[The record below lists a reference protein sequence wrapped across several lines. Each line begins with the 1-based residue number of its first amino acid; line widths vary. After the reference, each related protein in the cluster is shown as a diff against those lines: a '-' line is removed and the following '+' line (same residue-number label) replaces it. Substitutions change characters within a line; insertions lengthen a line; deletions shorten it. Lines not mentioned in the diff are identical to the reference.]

1 MRQVIATAS
10 LKQTAGIPPFFEKS
24 TAMWLAIAALPP
36 LPINII
42 FPPSCDARL
51 INSIDS
57 FVASGS
63 ESFSPA
69 LFLAVILCLRA
80 EIFSRYWSIVVGIS
94 VI

>member
-1 MRQVIATAS
+1 MRQVNATAS

-24 TAMWLAIAALPP
+24 IAIWLAIAALPP

-42 FPPSCDARL
+42 FPPSFDAHL
-51 INSIDS
+51 INAIDC
-57 FVASGS
+57 FVASAS
-63 ESFSPA
+63 ESITPA

-80 EIFSRYWSIVVGIS
+80 EIFSRYWSIVAGYS